1 MTLTQTPSVPL
12 TNAQHPAGRRRRRPL
27 QPPYRTGESRTA
39 VRGLRSD
46 HALSNPALANLV
58 VATGGALVRR
68 EP

>member
-1 MTLTQTPSVPL
+1 MTLTQTPSIL
-12 TNAQHPAGRRRRRPL
+12 QTKTQHPTGRRRRRPP

-46 HALSNPALANLV
+46 HALSDPALANLV

-68 EP
+68 ES